1 MTVSVLQVTDLRVT
15 QGEREVLQGIS
26 FDLPEGVFCGLVG
39 SNGAGKTTLLRA
51 ILRLLPSKGSLKTQ
65 GLIGYVPQKL
75 NFEPDLPL
83 RARDFVGLGLDGN
96 RFGFRF
102 PSSKRNERI
111 NNALRSVEALE
122 FANQRIG
129 KLSGGQQQ
137 RILIAHALV
146 RMPDLLL
153 LDEPLA
159 NLDIK
164 ASAEIIS
171 LLKRLCLEHKVAIL
185 ISTHDMTPL
194 LPVMDKVLYLA
205 DGKAVCG
212 RVEDVVRTEVLSAL
226 YGYHIDVIRVHGRIL
241 VVAGNHDHTHDSEH
255 VMTIP

>member
-1 MTVSVLQVTDLRVT
+1 MNETILKVGDLAVLQE
-15 QGEREVLQGIS
+15 GHEVLKNIS
-26 FDLPEGVFCGLVG
+26 FDLTEGVFCGLVG
-39 SNGAGKTTLLRA
+39 ANGAGKTTLLRA
-51 ILRLLPSKGSLKTQ
+51 ILRLLPSKGSLKTPSRM
-65 GLIGYVPQKL
+65 GYVPQKL
-75 NFEPDLPL
+75 NFEPDLPI
-83 RARDFVGLGLDGN
+83 RAHDFVGLGLDGY
-96 RFGFRF
+96 RFGFNF
-102 PSSKRNERI
+102 PSSKRTETI

-129 KLSGGQQQ
+129 RLSGGQQQ
-137 RILIAHALV
+137 RVMIAHALV

-164 ASAEIIS
+164 ASSEIIN
-171 LLKRLCLEHKVAIL
+171 LLKRLCLERKMAVL
-185 ISTHDMTPL
+185 ISTHDITPL
-194 LPVMDKVLYLA
+194 LPAMDKVLYLA

-212 RVEDVVRTEVLSAL
+212 HVEDVVRTEVLSAL

-241 VVAGNHDHTHDSEH
+241 VVAGNQDHLHDSEH